1 MKAFCPDCLQTAPY
15 QRRKGAVELS
25 RTALP
30 VHARA
35 SKLIVNC
42 ETVKGLVSMR
52 PRRYPHEPHGKVLMV
67 LIVTLVQIL

>member
-1 MKAFCPDCLQTAPY
+1 MKAFCPDRLQTAPC
-15 QRRKGAVELS
+15 QCRKGAAELS

-30 VHARA
+30 AHAGA